1 MSGKDL
7 MMKKQKN
14 KLAGLQKRK
23 AIAGYCF
30 ISPFII
36 GFLAFMVKPLFQSLH
51 MSFSEVSLGSGNF
64 SLALNGIE
72 NFKYAFRVDPE
83 YTRLLV

>member
-1 MSGKDL
+1 
-7 MMKKQKN
+7 MKKQKS

-23 AIAGYCF
+23 AIAGYLF

-36 GFLAFMVKPLFQSLH
+36 GFLAFMVKPLLQSLH

-64 SLALNGIE
+64 TLTFNKLE
-72 NFKYAFRVDPE
+72 NLKYAFRVDPE
-83 YTRLLV
+83 YTRLI